1 MPKYIDA
8 DNLKTILE
16 ERRDTARRLYGNLGG
31 AVSGC
36 IKLLDQQPAADVEPV
51 NPDLPQWT
59 LTSEHT
65 PIIPGGSWGYVT
77 VIAVLPGDKV
87 SRPMIYERALVRK
100 KWVERWRW
108 IWDTI
113 CDETPVRW
121 MPFPKPPKGE
131 ENAKEQTT

>member
-8 DNLKTILE
+8 EALKAVMVFSQKT
-16 ERRDTARRLYGNLGG
+16 GNLT
-31 AVSGC
+31 VPEMRDILS
-36 IKLLDQQPAADVEPV
+36 IIDSVPAADVEPV

-100 KWVERWRW
+100 KWVERWKW

-131 ENAKEQTT
+131 ENG